1 MTISIAAVV
10 TSPSSTSRTITL
22 VEAVLVAARD
32 AGAVTELVNIGGLDI
47 AVADGRKAEE
57 YEGDTARVLSLID
70 SADAIVFGMPVY
82 RAGIPGSLKNLLDI
96 VPRGRFDGMAQA
108 LRAKPVVVAATG
120 ASDHHFL
127 ALDSLGE
134 MMRGFFGAYVVPPG
148 VYASHGDF
156 SDGALT
162 SQRVVDCA
170 DRSGRA
176 LVALASAI
184 SGSESLRAVEPLV

>member
-10 TSPSSTSRTITL
+10 TSPSAPSRTITL
-22 VEAVLVAARD
+22 VEAVLGAARD

-47 AVADGRKAEE
+47 AAADGRKAEE

-70 SADAIVFGMPVY
+70 SADAVVFGMPVY

-96 VPRGRFDGMAQA
+96 VPRGRFDGVAQA

-148 VYASHGDF
+148 LYASHGDF
-156 SDGALT
+156 TEGVLT
-162 SQRVVDCA
+162 SQRVIDCA

-176 LVALASAI
+176 LVALASGI
-184 SGSESLRAVEPLV
+184 SASEALQAVEPLV